1 MSFADIE
8 TIRSPTGATLAM
20 RFSPATSPG
29 KAIVQISH
37 GLAEHCLRYGRFA
50 QHLNKH
56 GFHVYAHDH
65 RGHGYTK
72 AEGVPFGRFAER
84 DGMRL
89 VLEDMDTINATARAR
104 HPGLPLVLFGH
115 SMGGLIGLNYVLGY
129 QTKVD
134 AAAIWNANFSAGIA
148 GRLAQGILRAERML
162 LGSDVPSM
170 LLPKLT
176 FQAWER
182 GIKDARTPFDWL
194 SRDPDEV
201 DAYVADPLCGWDASV
216 SMWRDVFGFTFAGA
230 DDRALAEVRR
240 DLPFNLAGG
249 GEDPATA
256 KGSAVKDLGKRMQR
270 LRFTDVTSKVYAD
283 TRHEGLN
290 EINRDVIMGDF
301 TDWALRVVQKQAPK
315 QTLNLEPL

>member
-8 TIRSPTGATLAM
+8 TIRSPTGAALAM
-20 RFSPATSPG
+20 RFSQAKGAG
-29 KAIVQISH
+29 KAIIQISH
-37 GLAEHCLRYGRFA
+37 GLAEHCLRYQRFA
-50 QHLNKH
+50 EHLNNQ

-65 RGHGYTK
+65 RGHGFTK
-72 AEGVPFGRFAER
+72 AEGAPLGRFAQQ

-89 VLEDMDTINATARAR
+89 VLEDMDAINATARSR
-104 HPGLPLVLFGH
+104 HPGLPIILFGH
-115 SMGGLIGLNYVLGY
+115 SMGGLIGFNYVLGY
-129 QTKVD
+129 QEKVQ
-134 AAAIWNANFSAGIA
+134 AAAIWNANFSAGLA
-148 GRLAQGILRAERML
+148 GRLAQGILRMERMF

-176 FQAWER
+176 FQTWAR

-194 SRDPDEV
+194 SRDPKEV

-230 DDRALAEVRR
+230 NNALLAKVRR
-240 DLPFNLAGG
+240 DLPFNLVGG
-249 GEDPATA
+249 AQDPATA
-256 KGSAVKDLGKRMQR
+256 KGSAMKDLAQRMKK
-270 LRFTDVTSKVYAD
+270 LGFSDVTTKVYED

-301 TDWALRVVQKQAPK
+301 TDWAARIVQRQAA
-315 QTLNLEPL
+315 NLERI